1 MKLILKSSLAIIL
14 LLSFQPLGAQN
25 IDSLTIRANS
35 GSDVERLDALRILG
49 DYYFYKAPKS
59 SDSLYRIALNL
70 AKSINNEREQSRLYS
85 YIGLGFNETAN
96 ADSILFYQ
104 NKSLEIALKITDSS
118 FIASAYG
125 NIGNAYLIKENHDVA
140 IEYYNKALAIFE
152 EQGNLRLQG
161 ITYGTF
167 ANIYIDLKEY
177 EQALYYNKKARTI
190 FKDLNFIP
198 GYASSTVNI
207 GICYQRLENYEEAI
221 TFLEEGMKICQE
233 NSINR
238 LLRVATLQLGNINLN
253 YYKNYEKAKSLYKKT
268 EDLAIT
274 FGDYEGIGQSNYSL
288 GDIAKVQNNNNKAIL
303 HYKKALLNFKKAE
316 KKNAYSNALTELISV
331 LKTNGNNKEA
341 ISYYD
346 ELIIFNDSV
355 FNEKSR
361 AKSLELLTEFDV
373 AQKNKEIEIQN
384 LKLEQQTLDIEKQRN
399 TKIVLLIFSGLLLI
413 LLYFVWRTNKYKKLN
428 QHHKIKSK
436 RYELE
441 QRLLRSQMNPHF
453 IFNALNSIQSY
464 VSENN
469 TMNSEIYLSR
479 FSRLMRQ
486 ILEHSQEEFIIL
498 NDDFNA
504 LESYLNLEQLRFEH
518 SFDYE
523 FNTNDLEGSKIM
535 IPPMLLQPFIENAIL
550 HGLEP
555 KKAKGLINVEVK
567 MKKAIQPNE
576 TYGILICNIVDNGIG
591 RIAAAKKEMSPNR
604 EHVSLALKLIKERLA
619 NYTEIT
625 NDIYEITIEDL
636 YEGNTASGTK
646 INIEMPYTQDLL

>member
-1 MKLILKSSLAIIL
+1 MKLFLKCLTILNL
-14 LLSFQPLGAQN
+14 LLSIQLKAQN
-25 IDSLTIRANS
+25 IDSLTTKAIS
-35 GSDVERLDALRILG
+35 GSNTERLDALRTLG

-59 SDSLYRIALNL
+59 SDSLYRVALDL
-70 AKSINNEREQSRLYS
+70 AKLVENEREQSRLYS

-104 NKSLEIALKITDSS
+104 HKSLELALKIKDSA

-125 NIGNAYLIKENHDVA
+125 NIGNAYLIKENNDVA
-140 IEYYNKALAIFE
+140 IDYYNKALAIFE
-152 EQGNLRLQG
+152 AQGNLRLQG

-167 ANIYIDLKEY
+167 ANIYIDLKDY
-177 EQALYYNKKARTI
+177 KQGIYYNEKARTI

-198 GYASSTVNI
+198 GYASSTVNL
-207 GICYQRLENYEEAI
+207 GICHQRLENYEAAI
-221 TFLEEGMKICQE
+221 TYLEEGKKICLE
-233 NSINR
+233 HNINR

-253 YYKNYEKAKSLYKKT
+253 YYKNYESAKRLFKET
-268 EDLAIT
+268 EGLAIS

-288 GDIAKVQNNNNKAIL
+288 GQIAMVQNQNAKAIS
-303 HYKKALLNFKKAE
+303 YFKKAVSNFKVAD
-316 KKNAYSNALTELISV
+316 KKKAYSNALTELISA
-331 LKTNGNNKEA
+331 LKANGNNSEA

-346 ELIIFNDSV
+346 ELIVFNDSV

-361 AKSLELLTEFDV
+361 AKSLELLAKFDV

-384 LKLEQQTLDIEKQRN
+384 LKLEQQTLEISQQRN
-399 TKIVLLIFSGLLLI
+399 TKIFLFIFSGLLLI

-469 TMNSEIYLSR
+469 TMDSEIYLSR
-479 FSRLMRQ
+479 FSHLMRQ
-486 ILEHSQEEFIIL
+486 ILEHSQEEFIAL
-498 NDDFNA
+498 KDDLNA
-504 LESYLNLEQLRFEH
+504 LDAYLNLEQLRFEQRFNYQ
-518 SFDYE
+518 FD
-523 FNTNDLEGSKIM
+523 TNNIDETTVM
-535 IPPMLLQPFIENAIL
+535 IPPMLLQPFVENAIL

-555 KKAKGLINVEVK
+555 KTADGLVK
-567 MKKAIQPNE
+567 IDITIIKAIE
-576 TYGILICNIVDNGIG
+576 GEMHYGILLCTISDNGIG
-591 RIAAAKKEMSPNR
+591 RDAAAKKEVSPNR
-604 EHVSLALKLIKERLA
+604 EHVSLALKLITERLA
-619 NYTEIT
+619 NYSEIT
-625 NDIYEITIEDL
+625 NELYHIEIEDL
-636 YEGNTASGTK
+636 FENNVPSGTK